1 MTLILVYGV
10 LSLYVN
16 AADSALEEAD
26 LRTVA
31 ACLDNAGLF
40 LDADDLAD
48 DTADC
53 CNLVT
58 NLEVVTHV
66 CDLLVL
72 LLLLS
77 GADYHEDDHNAY
89 DKEHGEHGK
98 QLLSGGGSSSCAC

>member
-1 MTLILVYGV
+1 MQTRGVFMTLILVYSV

-16 AADSALEEAD
+16 AADSALEETD
-26 LRTVA
+26 LCTVA

-40 LDADDLAD
+40 LDADYLTD

-58 NLEVVTHV
+58 NLEVVAHV

-72 LLLLS
+72 LLLLT
-77 GADYHEDDHNAY
+77 
-89 DKEHGEHGK
+89 
-98 QLLSGGGSSSCAC
+98 